1 MRPSTDLIMAD
12 KATRTKLPPIIINAE
27 DHARLTALALSALD
41 RMPEVAEA
49 LLSELER
56 ARVVARDLPK
66 DSVQMG
72 STVAFDADN
81 GFAREVTLVYPGEAD
96 IEAGRISVL
105 TPIGAA
111 LIGLSVGQS
120 IDWLDRA
127 GKTHRMTIRS
137 VAR

>member
-1 MRPSTDLIMAD
+1 MAD

>member
-27 DHARLTALALSALD
+27 DHARLTALASSVLD
-41 RMPEVAEA
+41 RIPDVAEA

-56 ARVVARDLPK
+56 ARVATYDLPM

-72 STVAFDADN
+72 SIVAFDADN
-81 GFAREVTLVYPGEAD
+81 GFAKEVTLVYPGEAD
-96 IEAGRISVL
+96 IEAGKISVL

-127 GKTHRMTIRS
+127 GKAHRMTIRS

>member
-1 MRPSTDLIMAD
+1 MAD

-27 DHARLTALALSALD
+27 DHARLTALASSALD
-41 RMPEVAEA
+41 RVPDVAEA

-56 ARVVARDLPK
+56 AQVSAHDLPT

-81 GFAREVTLVYPGEAD
+81 GFAKEVTLVYPGEAD

-127 GKTHRMTIRS
+127 GKPHRMTIRN

>member
-1 MRPSTDLIMAD
+1 MAD
-12 KATRTKLPPIIINAE
+12 NATRKKLPPIVINAE
-27 DHARLTALALSALD
+27 DHARLTALASSALD
-41 RMPEVAEA
+41 RIPDVAET

-56 ARVVARDLPK
+56 ARIATRDLPK

-81 GFAREVTLVYPGEAD
+81 GFAKEVTLVYPGEAD

-127 GKTHRMTIRS
+127 GKVHRMTIRS
-137 VAR
+137 VAP